1 MIKNLFKTFTV
12 QIGSRVYDAQELQK
26 LVPQLEQQLE
36 QKDRLIRQNQLQL
49 EAHTKRITSLEGE
62 VKGLQSECDKLRSVL
77 NQKAESAASPAGAGG
92 GQKRSEELPTEMKQK
107 AALLPEAGRPAEPRA
122 KKMAVSAEPAKL
134 DQHKATLQ
142 HHSKSA
148 GSKQLI
154 RDAVQKNDFLRQLA
168 KEQVIELVECMFEM
182 RARAGQWVIQE
193 GEPGDRLFV
202 VAEGELQVSRE
213 GQALGKI
220 GQGVVMGELAILYNC
235 TRTASVQAIS
245 DVILFCLDRAVFQM
259 ITMRLG
265 MERHAQLMN
274 FLRKVSIFQN
284 LNEDRISKMADVM
297 DQDYYAAGHYII
309 REGEKGDTF
318 FVINNGQV
326 RVTQSIEGEQDPH
339 EIRILKQG
347 DFFGEK
353 ALLGME

>member
-1 MIKNLFKTFTV
+1 MIKNLFKTGV

-168 KEQVIELVECMFEM
+168 KEQVIE
-182 RARAGQWVIQE
+182 
-193 GEPGDRLFV
+193 
-202 VAEGELQVSRE
+202 
-213 GQALGKI
+213 
-220 GQGVVMGELAILYNC
+220 
-235 TRTASVQAIS
+235 
-245 DVILFCLDRAVFQM
+245 VF
-259 ITMRLG
+259 
-265 MERHAQLMN
+265 
-274 FLRKVSIFQN
+274 F
-284 LNEDRISKMADVM
+284 
-297 DQDYYAAGHYII
+297 
-309 REGEKGDTF
+309 
-318 FVINNGQV
+318 
-326 RVTQSIEGEQDPH
+326 
-339 EIRILKQG
+339 
-347 DFFGEK
+347 
-353 ALLGME
+353 